1 MRRKKVKFVKG
12 HPLSLVNLSTNQRHL
27 INKMIKKSMMLN
39 WRDDCKLR
47 KIWRLRL
54 KKNMSDVGSEDAAGS
69 VGKLSNKE
77 FSNLTRN

>member
-1 MRRKKVKFVKG
+1 MRFVKG
-12 HPLSLVNLSTNQRHL
+12 HLLSLVKRSTNQRHL

-54 KKNMSDVGSEDAAGS
+54 KKNMSDVGSEDAAGR
-69 VGKLSNKE
+69 VGRLSNNK

>member
-1 MRRKKVKFVKG
+1 MRFVKG
-12 HPLSLVNLSTNQRHL
+12 HPLSLVKRSTNQRHL
-27 INKMIKKSMMLN
+27 INKMIKNTMMLN

-54 KKNMSDVGSEDAAGS
+54 KKKMSDVGSEDAAGS

-77 FSNLTRN
+77 ISNLARN